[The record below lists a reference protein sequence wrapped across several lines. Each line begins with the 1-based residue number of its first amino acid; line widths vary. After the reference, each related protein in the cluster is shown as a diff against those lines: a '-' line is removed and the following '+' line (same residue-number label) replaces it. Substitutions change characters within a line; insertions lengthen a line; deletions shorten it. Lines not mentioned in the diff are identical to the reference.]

1 MLERATEV
9 NVKDDGEQAYKNQGV
24 GERTTNDEGSKVGKV
39 GSPSS
44 EGGDLVVV
52 KEPYFVVGTRTQGWE
67 MFV

>member
-1 MLERATEV
+1 MKGVNGLLERATEV

-44 EGGDLVVV
+44 EA
-52 KEPYFVVGTRTQGWE
+52 GT
-67 MFV
+67 